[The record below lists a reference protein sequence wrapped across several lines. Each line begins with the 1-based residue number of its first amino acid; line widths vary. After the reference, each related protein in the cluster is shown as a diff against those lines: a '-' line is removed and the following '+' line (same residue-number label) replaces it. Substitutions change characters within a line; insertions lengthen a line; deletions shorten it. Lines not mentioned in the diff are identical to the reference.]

1 MFLLWSVPAE
11 ISSDVER
18 FKISVVN
25 LSGGGV
31 PGERHVF
38 VGSVVRAYFVHNLAR
53 GGKYRISVR
62 MQMKSE
68 LCAPATIVRTI

>member
-1 MFLLWSVPAE
+1 MWSVPTE

-18 FKISVVN
+18 FEISVVN
-25 LSGGGV
+25 LSGGV
-31 PGERHVF
+31 PRERHVF
-38 VGSVVRAYFVHNLAR
+38 ASSIVRAYFVHNLAR

-62 MQMKSE
+62 VQMKSE

>member
-1 MFLLWSVPAE
+1 MWSVPTE

-18 FKISVVN
+18 FEISVVN

-31 PGERHVF
+31 PRERHVF
-38 VGSVVRAYFVHNLAR
+38 VGSIVRAYFVHNLAR
-53 GGKYRISVR
+53 GGKYRVSVR

-68 LCAPATIVRTI
+68 LCAPGTIVRTI